1 MACRVLIAEEAFS
14 ALDEAVSYIDGV
26 LFEPASAA
34 ALLDAFAELID
45 RISAH
50 PGMYPLCAEERL
62 ASMGVRKAL
71 VQGYVALYVED
82 SDQAAVIGFF
92 HQSQDYASLI

>member
-1 MACRVLIAEEAFS
+1 MACSVLVAEEALA

-26 LFEPASAA
+26 LFEPASAT
-34 ALLDAFAELID
+34 ALLDAFTELLD
-45 RISAH
+45 RLSAH

-82 SDQAAVIGFF
+82 GEQAAIIGFF

>member
-1 MACRVLIAEEAFS
+1 MACRVLVAEEALA

-26 LFEPASAA
+26 LFAPTSAA
-34 ALLDAFAELID
+34 ALLDAFAELVD
-45 RISAH
+45 RLSAH

-62 ASMGVRKAL
+62 ATIGVRKAL
-71 VQGYVALYVED
+71 LQGYVALYVED
-82 SDQAAVIGFF
+82 GEQAVIIGFF

>member
-1 MACRVLIAEEAFS
+1 MACRVLIAEEALS

-50 PGMYPLCAEERL
+50 PGMYSLCAEERL

-82 SDQAAVIGFF
+82 SDQAAVISFF

>member
-1 MACRVLIAEEAFS
+1 MACRVLIAEEALS

-71 VQGYVALYVED
+71 VQP
-82 SDQAAVIGFF
+82 AASIRVSRKGPFR
-92 HQSQDYASLI
+92 

>member
-1 MACRVLIAEEAFS
+1 MACSVLVAEEALA

-34 ALLDAFAELID
+34 SLLDAFAELLD
-45 RISAH
+45 RLSAH
-50 PGMYPLCAEERL
+50 PGMYPLCTEERL

-71 VQGYVALYVED
+71 VQGYIALYAED
-82 SDQAAVIGFF
+82 GEQAVIIGFF
-92 HQSQDYASLI
+92 HQTQDYASLT